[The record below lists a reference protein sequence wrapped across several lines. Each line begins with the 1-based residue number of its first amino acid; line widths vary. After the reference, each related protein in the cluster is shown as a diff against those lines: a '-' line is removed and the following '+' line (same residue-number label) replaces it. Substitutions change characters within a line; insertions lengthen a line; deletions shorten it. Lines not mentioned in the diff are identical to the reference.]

1 MYTIFESDRCFL
13 STLSTVY
20 VVVLQEKFDH
30 ELGLSSDRSSQ
41 ASQMLRD
48 ELLEKIQQVQNEANR
63 RDAKITTIADQANEL
78 IAAQE
83 TLSARLE
90 DTISVVDLSV
100 AQRREADAQLES
112 RNEQQFKE
120 LSDRSR

>member
-1 MYTIFESDRCFL
+1 
-13 STLSTVY
+13 
-20 VVVLQEKFDH
+20 
-30 ELGLSSDRSSQ
+30 
-41 ASQMLRD
+41 MLRD

-120 LSDRSR
+120 LSDRSRQVINARTTSYCMEF